1 MNKYIC
7 TANLTRD
14 PELSF
19 VPASGKAYCKFGIA
33 VNYGFGDNKK
43 TSFLNCVA
51 FDKKAEVISQYTH
64 KGSKVL
70 IEGEIQTGSYEK
82 KDGSGKVHTTD
93 IIVRE
98 IEFLDKK
105 GEGQGKAAAD
115 GNLFDDGD
123 DIFTPVDDDFIPF

>member
-51 FDKKAEVISQYTH
+51 FDKKRSNSQLH
-64 KGSKVL
+64 S
-70 IEGEIQTGSYEK
+70 
-82 KDGSGKVHTTD
+82 
-93 IIVRE
+93 
-98 IEFLDKK
+98 
-105 GEGQGKAAAD
+105 QGKQ
-115 GNLFDDGD
+115 GVNRR
-123 DIFTPVDDDFIPF
+123 